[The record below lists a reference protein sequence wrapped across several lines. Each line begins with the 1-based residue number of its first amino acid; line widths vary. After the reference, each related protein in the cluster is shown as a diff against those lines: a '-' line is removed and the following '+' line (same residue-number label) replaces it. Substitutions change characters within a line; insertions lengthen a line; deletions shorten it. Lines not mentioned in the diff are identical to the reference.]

1 MSGKQPVE
9 VLLRP
14 AVELYTIAACAGAA
28 FLCLVA
34 PWSLALS
41 PSMGVGSALAFGAYG
56 AIRYRD
62 ARVILR
68 YRHNIRRLPRYVMTS
83 KDVPVSQQRLFVGR
97 GFLWE
102 QKHTHRLM
110 QTCRPE
116 FRRYVEPT
124 PAYRLAR
131 RLEERLEFAP
141 FPLSRLPALTGWDV
155 PFNPVRPLPP
165 VGGPPRLHGT
175 APHEGGV
182 RPPPGERVGHSLVLG
197 TTRVGKTRLAE
208 LFVTQDIRRKNAA
221 GEHEVVIVIDPKGDA
236 DLLKRMYVEARRA
249 GREGEFYI
257 FHLGWPEISGR
268 YNAVGRFGRISEVAT
283 RIAGQLSGEGNS
295 AAFREFAWRFA
306 NIIARALVELGQ
318 RPDYMLIQR
327 HVINIDALFIE
338 YAQHFFAK
346 NEPKAWEVI
355 VQIEAKLNEKN
366 IPRNMIGR
374 EKRVVALE
382 QYLSQARNYDPVL
395 DGLRSAVR
403 YDKTYFDKIVA
414 SLLPL
419 LEKLTSG
426 KIAQLLAPNYSDLA
440 DPRPIFDWMQV
451 IRKRAVVYVGL
462 DALSDAEVAAAVGNS
477 MFSDLVS
484 VAGHIYKHGIDDG
497 LPGATAGARVPIN
510 VHADEF
516 NELMGDEF
524 IPLINKGGGAGLQ
537 VTAYTQTLS
546 DIEARIGNRAKAGQ
560 VIGNFNNLFMLR
572 VRETATAEL
581 LTRQLPKVEVY
592 TTTIVSGAT
601 DSSDIRGATDF
612 TSNTQDR
619 ISMSSVPMIEP
630 SHVVGLP
637 KGQCFALL
645 QGGQLWKVRMPLPA
659 PDPDEVM
666 PADLQ
671 QLAGYMRQSY
681 SEATQWWEFT
691 SSPALQDAASTAQR
705 EQNQRQGLIVGT
717 LTLPFRLLGVLI
729 GSLLFSIVVECVGM
743 HLFWKDQ
750 GWRHSQQMLQYELG
764 PLSSHFTRSVVVQE
778 PGRTAHEL
786 VDTGYEWVF
795 VRSGLLEH
803 MSQAAERDRAPSHG
817 RPHNSRSWIS
827 QVYVWTESSLIAAAF
842 TTLTFLVRLLVL
854 VLTLPLIL
862 TAAFVG
868 LIDGLVRRDVR
879 RFGAGRESG
888 FIYHRAKASLMPL
901 AVLPWVTYLALPISV
916 HPLVILL
923 PSAALLGMAVS
934 LTAGSFKKYL

>member
-1 MSGKQPVE
+1 MAQTQPVE

-14 AVELYTIAACAGAA
+14 PVELYTVAVCAGAA
-28 FLCLVA
+28 LLCVAA

-41 PSMGVGSALAFGAYG
+41 PDIGIGSALAFGIFG
-56 AIRYRD
+56 LLRWRD
-62 ARVILR
+62 AQVILR
-68 YRHNIRRLPRYVMTS
+68 YRRNIRRLPRYVMTS
-83 KDVPVSQQRLFVGR
+83 RDVPVSQQRLFIGK
-97 GFLWE
+97 GFRWE

-110 QTCRPE
+110 QTYRPE

-124 PAYRLAR
+124 PAYQLAR
-131 RLEERLEFAP
+131 RLEERLEFAS
-141 FPLSRLPALTGWDV
+141 FPLSQLPRLTTWDI
-155 PFNPVRPLPP
+155 PLNPVRPLPP
-165 VGGPPRLHGT
+165 VGGLPRLHGIE
-175 APHEGGV
+175 PEEV
-182 RPPPGERVGHSLVLG
+182 DVSLPLGERVGHSLVLG

-208 LFVTQDIRRKNAA
+208 LFITQDIRRKNHL
-221 GEHEVVIVIDPKGDA
+221 GEHEVVIVFDPKGDA
-236 DLLKRMYVEARRA
+236 DLLKRMFVEARRA
-249 GREGEFYI
+249 GRENAFYV
-257 FHLGWPEISGR
+257 FHLGWPEISAR

-283 RIAGQLSGEGNS
+283 RISGQLSGEGNS
-295 AAFREFAWRFA
+295 AAFREFAWRFV
-306 NIIARALVELGQ
+306 NIIARALIELGQ

-338 YAQHFFAK
+338 YAQHYFAQT
-346 NEPKAWEVI
+346 EPKAWEVI

-426 KIAQLLAPNYSDLA
+426 KIAQLLAPNYSDLN
-440 DPRPIFDWMQV
+440 DPRPIFDWMQI

-477 MFSDLVS
+477 MFSDMVS
-484 VAGHIYKHGIDDG
+484 VAGHIYKFGIDDG
-497 LPGATAGARVPIN
+497 LPGASADTKVPIN

-516 NELMGDEF
+516 NELMGNEF
-524 IPLINKGGGAGLQ
+524 IPMINKGGGAGIQ

-581 LTRQLPKVEVY
+581 LTKQLPKVEVY
-592 TTTIVSGAT
+592 TTTVVSGAT
-601 DSSDIRGATDF
+601 DSSDIHTKTDF

-630 SHVVGLP
+630 SHVVQLP

-645 QGGQLWKVRMPLPA
+645 QGGNLWKIRMPLPA
-659 PDPDEVM
+659 PDPDEIM

-681 SEATQWWEFT
+681 TDTGQWW
-691 SSPALQDAASTAQR
+691 
-705 EQNQRQGLIVGT
+705 QNQGSPTLQG
-717 LTLPFRLLGVLI
+717 
-729 GSLLFSIVVECVGM
+729 
-743 HLFWKDQ
+743 Q
-750 GWRHSQQMLQYELG
+750 
-764 PLSSHFTRSVVVQE
+764 
-778 PGRTAHEL
+778 
-786 VDTGYEWVF
+786 
-795 VRSGLLEH
+795 
-803 MSQAAERDRAPSHG
+803 
-817 RPHNSRSWIS
+817 
-827 QVYVWTESSLIAAAF
+827 
-842 TTLTFLVRLLVL
+842 
-854 VLTLPLIL
+854 
-862 TAAFVG
+862 
-868 LIDGLVRRDVR
+868 
-879 RFGAGRESG
+879 
-888 FIYHRAKASLMPL
+888 
-901 AVLPWVTYLALPISV
+901 ALP
-916 HPLVILL
+916 PELL
-923 PSAALLGMAVS
+923 DEDADPIIDESKAP
-934 LTAGSFKKYL
+934 